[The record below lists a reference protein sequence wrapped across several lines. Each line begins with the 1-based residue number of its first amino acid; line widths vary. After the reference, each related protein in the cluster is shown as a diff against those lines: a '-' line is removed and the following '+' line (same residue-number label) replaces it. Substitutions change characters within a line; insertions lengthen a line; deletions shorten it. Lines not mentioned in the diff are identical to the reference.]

1 SPRAGSAGRRPARR
15 PRKLPVA
22 VSGIVADVIGK
33 GYSRPA
39 TPPVSATERSGWK
52 GKGKDMDG
60 ESVSNGWNDER
71 NGERESGG
79 GDPTLNVE
87 EAEQFL
93 CSMLGDHSE
102 LSMGVVKDVLGES
115 FSTSCSAFRI
125 QVLYLGS
132 FVSADRS
139 HNQAELQIC

>member
-1 SPRAGSAGRRPARR
+1 GSAGRRPARR

-102 LSMGVVKDVLGES
+102 LSMGVVKDVLGQSGYDVE
-115 FSTSCSAFRI
+115 
-125 QVLYLGS
+125 QV
-132 FVSADRS
+132 
-139 HNQAELQIC
+139 NK